1 MKLFSRFAGQGLRG
15 ILPAVAVGAA
25 ALLYAAFQAWRVSS
39 GAWENALVMVL
50 FAAVAG
56 WDAVKGPATAGP
68 SRGARLTAW
77 GLLGAGLVLAVL
89 PWGVN
94 SGLPGRCAL
103 LFAALA
109 AALFGCGTRIGLR
122 MAGMLFLC
130 FLAIPYQEYWTLA
143 LSYPLRLISTCLS
156 AETLRFFGDAVEYH
170 LTTIRVGGAEIAI
183 TDACSGIR
191 QLEALLLLG
200 YLIVRR
206 QHTRTGW
213 AVLHYFFMLPA
224 IIAANSVRI
233 AATVLLFHWIGAAA
247 FDDFRHT
254 LLGYLLVIVALLL
267 FWWFGALF
275 PDTGKARKEESHE

>member
-89 PWGVN
+89 PWGVS

-109 AALFGCGTRIGLR
+109 AALFGCGDFVYRS
-122 MAGMLFLC
+122 ML
-130 FLAIPYQEYWTLA
+130 E
-143 LSYPLRLISTCLS
+143 
-156 AETLRFFGDAVEYH
+156 
-170 LTTIRVGGAEIAI
+170 
-183 TDACSGIR
+183 
-191 QLEALLLLG
+191 
-200 YLIVRR
+200 
-206 QHTRTGW
+206 
-213 AVLHYFFMLPA
+213 
-224 IIAANSVRI
+224 
-233 AATVLLFHWIGAAA
+233 
-247 FDDFRHT
+247 
-254 LLGYLLVIVALLL
+254 
-267 FWWFGALF
+267 
-275 PDTGKARKEESHE
+275 

>member
-1 MKLFSRFAGQGLRG
+1 
-15 ILPAVAVGAA
+15 
-25 ALLYAAFQAWRVSS
+25 
-39 GAWENALVMVL
+39 
-50 FAAVAG
+50 
-56 WDAVKGPATAGP
+56 
-68 SRGARLTAW
+68 
-77 GLLGAGLVLAVL
+77 
-89 PWGVN
+89 
-94 SGLPGRCAL
+94 
-103 LFAALA
+103 
-109 AALFGCGTRIGLR
+109 
-122 MAGMLFLC
+122 MLFLC

-156 AETLRFFGDAVEYH
+156 AETLRLFGDAVEYH

-224 IIAANSVRI
+224 VIAANSVRI